1 MLMSPRVLEALTLA
15 AKAHDGQHDRSGL
28 PYILHPINVANQLE
42 TEDEIVLGLLHDV
55 VEDSDVPLEEIRE
68 RFGDRIA
75 DALFLLTKRA
85 DEDYMDYIERVA
97 TDPLAVRIK
106 LADLTHNMDPARHP
120 NPDEWDLEHLA
131 KYEKAKA
138 RLLEAQKNL

>member
-1 MLMSPRVLEALTLA
+1 MMLSPRVLEALIFATT
-15 AKAHDGQHDRSGL
+15 AHDGQHDRSGM

-55 VEDSDVPLEEIRE
+55 VEDTAVSLEEIRS

-75 DALFLLTKRA
+75 DALDLLTKRP

-97 TDPLAVRIK
+97 TDPMAVRVK
-106 LADLTHNMDPARHP
+106 LADLTHNMDPNRHK
-120 NPDEWDLEHLA
+120 NPDEWDFEHLERY
-131 KYEKAKA
+131 KKAKE
-138 RLLEAQKNL
+138 RLLRA